1 MGEKVGKLVANGGQR
16 KEGRDICI
24 IQREKKEKGF
34 EN

>member
-16 KEGRDICI
+16 KEGRDIHTI
-24 IQREKKEKGF
+24 KQEKKEKGF